1 MSIDTQIGQYVSA
14 CLEGTTSTVRAVIA
28 LAMDRNLTYLA
39 AGIAFYAFVSFIPL
53 ILLTVAV
60 ASFVGGEAL
69 ADRVT
74 SILSQQLSSAGQDG
88 VTQALTKTTGRGAAS
103 VVGFLGLAWSA
114 LKLFRG
120 LDQAFDELY
129 PGDVES
135 SLLEQVRNGFVVV
148 IEIALAIG
156 LVVAAGVAL
165 SFLPLE
171 LPFINVFASLLLTVI
186 LGLAFLPIYYVLPP
200 VDVSI
205 REVLPGAT
213 VAAGGWVL
221 LQIGFR
227 LYAANASRFGAYG
240 MIGAVLLF
248 ITWLYFASI
257 VVLLGGAVNAVL
269 CEARPGTR
277 WLPGS
282 VPE

>member
-1 MSIDTQIGQYVSA
+1 MSSDTRFGRYVPA
-14 CLEGTTSTVRAVIA
+14 PLKRAGLTIRSVVA
-28 LAMDRNLTYLA
+28 LVADRNLTYLA
-39 AGIAFYAFVSFIPL
+39 AGIAFYAFVSVIPL

-60 ASFVGGEAL
+60 ASVVGGEAL
-69 ADRVT
+69 ANQVT
-74 SILSQQLSSAGQDG
+74 GILGQQLSSAGQDS
-88 VTQALTKTTGRGAAS
+88 VTQALTQTTGRGAAS

-129 PGDVES
+129 LDDVET

-148 IEIALAIG
+148 VGIALAIG
-156 LVVAAGVAL
+156 LVVAVGVAL
-165 SFLPLE
+165 SFLQLDF
-171 LPFINVFASLLLTVI
+171 PFANILGSLLLSA
-186 LGLAFLPIYYVLPP
+186 LLALAFLPLYYVLPP

-205 REVLPGAT
+205 REVLPGAA

-227 LYAANASRFGAYG
+227 LYAANAGRYAAYG

-248 ITWLYFASI
+248 VTWLYFASI
-257 VVLLGGAVNAVL
+257 VVLLGGAVNAVHREDGL
-269 CEARPGTR
+269 EG
-277 WLPGS
+277 G
-282 VPE
+282 

>member
-1 MSIDTQIGQYVSA
+1 MSIDTRIGQYVPA
-14 CLEGTTSTVRAVIA
+14 RLEATTATLRAVVA

-39 AGIAFYAFVSFIPL
+39 AGLAFYAFVSLIPL

-60 ASFVGGEAL
+60 ASFVGGDAL
-69 ADRVT
+69 VGRVT
-74 SILSQQLSSAGQDG
+74 GMLSQQLSSAGQSG
-88 VTQALTKTTGRGAAS
+88 VTQELTKTTGRGPAS

-129 PGDVES
+129 PGDIES
-135 SLLEQVRNGFVVV
+135 SLLEQVRNGLVVMV
-148 IEIALAIG
+148 GIALAIG
-156 LVVAAGVAL
+156 LVVAVGVAL
-165 SFLPLE
+165 SFLVLE
-171 LPFINVFASLLLTVI
+171 LPFINVFVSLLLAVV
-186 LGLAFLPIYYVLPP
+186 LGLAFLPLYYVLPP

-205 REVLPGAT
+205 REVLPGAA

-227 LYAANASRFGAYG
+227 AYAANASRFGAYG

-257 VVLLGGAVNAVL
+257 VVLLGGAVNAVR
-269 CEARPGTR
+269 CEARSGPG
-277 WLPGS
+277 
-282 VPE
+282 

>member
-1 MSIDTQIGQYVSA
+1 MSIDTRIGQYVPA
-14 CLEGTTSTVRAVIA
+14 RLEATTATLRAVVA

-39 AGIAFYAFVSFIPL
+39 AGLAFYAFVSLIPL
-53 ILLTVAV
+53 ILFTVAV
-60 ASFVGGEAL
+60 ASFVGGDAL
-69 ADRVT
+69 AGRVMGM
-74 SILSQQLSSAGQDG
+74 LSQQLSSAGQSG
-88 VTQALTKTTGRGAAS
+88 VTQELTKTTGRGPAS

-129 PGDVES
+129 PGDIES
-135 SLLEQVRNGFVVV
+135 SLLEQVRNGLVVMV
-148 IEIALAIG
+148 GIALAIG
-156 LVVAAGVAL
+156 LVVAVGVAL

-171 LPFINVFASLLLTVI
+171 FPFINVFVSLLLAIV
-186 LGLAFLPIYYVLPP
+186 LGLAFLPLYYVLPP
-200 VDVSI
+200 VDVPI
-205 REVLPGAT
+205 REVLPGAA

-227 LYAANASRFGAYG
+227 AYAANASRFGAYG

-257 VVLLGGAVNAVL
+257 VILLGGAVNAVR
-269 CEARPGTR
+269 CEARSEPG
-277 WLPGS
+277 
-282 VPE
+282 

>member
-1 MSIDTQIGQYVSA
+1 MSIDTRIGRYVPA
-14 CLEGTTSTVRAVIA
+14 RLEGTTATVRAVVA

-39 AGIAFYAFVSFIPL
+39 AALAFYAFVSLIPL
-53 ILLTVAV
+53 ILLAVAV

-69 ADRVT
+69 ASRVT
-74 SILSQQLSSAGQDG
+74 GMLSQQLSSAGQDG
-88 VTQALTKTTGRGAAS
+88 VTQALTKTTGRGVAS
-103 VVGFLGLAWSA
+103 VIGFLGLAWSA

-135 SLLEQVRNGFVVV
+135 SLLEQVRNGLVVV
-148 IEIALAIG
+148 AGIALAIG
-156 LVVAAGVAL
+156 LVVAVGVAL
-165 SFLPLE
+165 SFLSLE
-171 LPFINVFASLLLTVI
+171 FPFINVFVSLLLIVI

-205 REVLPGAT
+205 REMLPGAA

-248 ITWLYFASI
+248 VTWLYFASI
-257 VVLLGGAVNAVL
+257 VILLGGAVNAVL
-269 CEARPGTR
+269 CEARPETG
-277 WLPGS
+277 
-282 VPE
+282 